1 MVSNQVLVARLAAGL
16 LMLGFALSG
25 CSHFRS
31 HQQASTESAAPATVS
46 GSPSSGT
53 PAEPEV
59 TATEA
64 AANAAGTRTV
74 VEPPPPPAT
83 SLLKPG
89 APVPSHGKRGGT
101 PWGSATKYPQ
111 DPRPL
116 PGVSIVHPQIPDT
129 HPYHPRDP
137 T

>member
-74 VEPPPPPAT
+74 VEPPPPPPT
-83 SLLKPG
+83 SPPQPR
-89 APVPSHGKRGGT
+89 APVAPPLQRGHPPLGLPHT
-101 PWGSATKYPQ
+101 CLQA
-111 DPRPL
+111 PL
-116 PGVSIVHPQIPDT
+116 PWPPW
-129 HPYHPRDP
+129 
-137 T
+137 